1 MVTCKGNLFACEK
14 TLGGG
19 GGECSQE
26 SNISARNFLHTAKK
40 NEY

>member
-14 TLGGG
+14 TLGG